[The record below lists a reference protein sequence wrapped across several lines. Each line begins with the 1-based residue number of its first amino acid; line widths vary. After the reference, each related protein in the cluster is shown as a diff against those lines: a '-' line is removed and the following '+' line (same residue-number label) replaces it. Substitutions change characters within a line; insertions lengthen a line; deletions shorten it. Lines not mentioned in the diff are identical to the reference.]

1 MENTSAFITYAAHAI
16 NTVLP
21 YLRDGHLLAQ
31 IVLGS
36 LSFILAWLLG
46 QRLWQRLEAFLP
58 MEHFLLR
65 QLRLR
70 LLDLLYPLLALLF
83 TGVSQ
88 VALEVGFGTAPLL
101 VQVNIL
107 LLAWILIRLV
117 ASTVNNREMGML
129 LSMVI
134 FGFAALSMTGT
145 LEPTINVLNKMQLS
159 LGTFHLSLAKL
170 IEVSI
175 TIVLLV
181 WGATLLSS
189 LFETYLK
196 SVTHL
201 TPASRVLIGKVT
213 RIGLVTLALLMAIGA
228 SGIDFT
234 ALAVFSGAIGVGIGF
249 GLQKVVSN
257 FISGLIILMD
267 KSVKPG
273 DNIMLD
279 GTYGWITNL
288 SARFVSVATRDGVE
302 YLIPNEDFITQ
313 RLVNM
318 SFSDR
323 NVRLKIPFG
332 VSYHSDPQKAIELAL
347 EAAEESPRVLKNPA
361 PVCWLLNFGASSLE
375 LELRVWINDP
385 QMGSGNVRGDLML
398 RLWNKFKANGIEI
411 PFPQMDVHV
420 KDLPPK
426 LDF

>member
-1 MENTSAFITYAAHAI
+1 MENTSAFITYAAQAI

-31 IVLGS
+31 IVLGG

-70 LLDLLYPLLALLF
+70 LLDLMYPLLALLF

-145 LEPTINVLNKMQLS
+145 LEPTISVLNKMQLS

-175 TIVLLV
+175 TIVLLL
-181 WGATLLSS
+181 WGATLLAS

-213 RIGLVTLALLMAIGA
+213 RIGLFTLALLMAIGA

-332 VSYHSDPQKAIELAL
+332 VAYNSDPQKAIELAL

-411 PFPQMDVHV
+411 PFPQMDVHM

-426 LDF
+426 LDI